1 MKTIVRNDNGVSL
14 YRFPDETPISVFEDH
29 IDVGLPIFLI
39 VADCNSDN
47 VTVYDDVT
55 PPDDWFACKYTF
67 KKAKW
72 ALNPD
77 WVEPQ
82 TPA

>member
-14 YRFPDETPISVFEDH
+14 YRFPDETPISAFEDR
-29 IDVGLPIFLI
+29 IDVGMPIFLI

-55 PPDDWFACKYTF
+55 PPDDWSACKYTF
-67 KKAKW
+67 DGTDW